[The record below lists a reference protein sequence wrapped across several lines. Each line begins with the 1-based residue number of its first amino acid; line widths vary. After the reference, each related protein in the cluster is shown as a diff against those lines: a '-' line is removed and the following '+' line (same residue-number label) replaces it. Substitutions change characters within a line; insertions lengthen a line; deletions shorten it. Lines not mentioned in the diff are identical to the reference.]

1 MCFPECAS
9 IATVCFVAPRDLG
22 PRVMRAIN
30 IAVRGHSGSK
40 VETRVLFCARRDVRH
55 WHSSRN
61 VVASSVCGWSLSCA
75 FQLRQPL
82 GHHRGIATRRRA
94 RLSQESNLQRDS
106 HTSPKML
113 TRHHSPLLSTMTQR
127 KSNINEDVPL
137 SDKLQFDMSVML
149 FRSGP
154 VSPMPLCL
162 FDTCPCQ
169 CKLSGS
175 LPPVLPAVSEPHC
188 PMCFSLCLNLS
199 LGVQGLWLDPLLLF
213 DSFQACL
220 LDTTSS
226 FCNIFL
232 LSSERVSSA
241 PPFWCRTSFFLHL
254 LFSFRPLSLH

>member
-61 VVASSVCGWSLSCA
+61 VVASSVCGWPLSCA

-106 HTSPKML
+106 HTSPQML

-149 FRSGP
+149 FAAGP
-154 VSPMPLCL
+154 LVLCHFAYLTLALVSANSLARYLPSCL
-162 FDTCPCQ
+162 QFPSHIARC
-169 CKLSGS
+169 
-175 LPPVLPAVSEPHC
+175 VSRY
-188 PMCFSLCLNLS
+188 
-199 LGVQGLWLDPLLLF
+199 V
-213 DSFQACL
+213 
-220 LDTTSS
+220 
-226 FCNIFL
+226 
-232 LSSERVSSA
+232 
-241 PPFWCRTSFFLHL
+241 
-254 LFSFRPLSLH
+254 